1 MAATA
6 AFLRYGFKKTSMDD
20 VARAA
25 GVSRQGLYLYF
36 DTKDF
41 LFREALQYL
50 VSHMISAAH
59 SVAEDRNLSLRDRLL
74 GVFEA
79 LHGSAFQS
87 ASREHAFELLQ
98 SAQSAAGALLVQLD
112 RDLMGIA
119 AALLAEAGAA
129 DRWEEAGVTVALE
142 AEIVALRHQLN
153 VLRRKSPKRPAFS
166 NFDRLIFACLYRISP
181 RIVNALV
188 IVKPETVIRWHG
200 AGFRFFWRWKSRSR
214 GGRPKVP
221 LEIRQLIREMS
232 LANPL
237 WGAPRI
243 HGELLKLGID
253 VGQTSVAKY
262 MARQRKPPSQGWM
275 TFLRNHADGLASMD
289 LFVVPTL
296 SFRLLYGLLILSHG
310 RRRILWLGVTA
321 HPER

>member
-1 MAATA
+1 MNAIDRRAPGSPQREAILMAATA

-112 RDLMGIA
+112 RDLMGIV

-129 DRWEEAGVTVALE
+129 DRWEEAGVTVAELSE
-142 AEIVALRHQLN
+142 QLLMSAKGIKAS
-153 VLRRKSPKRPAFS
+153 VETLA
-166 NFDRLIFACLYRISP
+166 AYRERMLTAI
-181 RIVNALV
+181 RIV
-188 IVKPETVIRWHG
+188 T
-200 AGFRFFWRWKSRSR
+200 RS
-214 GGRPKVP
+214 P
-221 LEIRQLIREMS
+221 
-232 LANPL
+232 
-237 WGAPRI
+237 
-243 HGELLKLGID
+243 
-253 VGQTSVAKY
+253 
-262 MARQRKPPSQGWM
+262 
-275 TFLRNHADGLASMD
+275 
-289 LFVVPTL
+289 
-296 SFRLLYGLLILSHG
+296 
-310 RRRILWLGVTA
+310 
-321 HPER
+321 